1 MRSDEYRSQKY
12 IPEGACVAPVII
24 STDKTQLTQF
34 SGGKLAYPVYLTLGN
49 IPRAMRRKPSQSACI
64 LIAYLS
70 VNKDVGEGL
79 THKQKSARIQQ
90 LFHDSMR
97 LVLDPLVQAGK
108 RGMEVTGGDGMV
120 RLVCPVLACYVADYP
135 EQCLVSCAKYGTCP
149 RCLSRALGH
158 RGPGP
163 PRTQKET
170 STIISNACGSA
181 SSETHFQQ
189 LCKEELVSGGVR
201 RPFWEGFPLCDI
213 HVCITPDML
222 HQLYQG
228 VVKHMIDWCSSLI
241 DDEELDSRVR
251 GLPPCFGLRHFK
263 GGWLHLSQISGKERK
278 DMACILLGCLVGKV
292 PSEIITCYRALLDFI
307 YLAQYSTHDDDTLQ
321 YLENSLN
328 LFHEHKNVLVEL
340 GIREHL
346 DIPKFHSML
355 HYAEAIRN
363 FGTTDNY
370 NTEMFE
376 CFHIDMAK
384 EGWRASNFKNEVPQM
399 TSWLTRQEKVS
410 LFQSYIQNA
419 TTDDD
424 RNAIPPSSIPA
435 LPGVGLAISQRP
447 AVRNQSISSI
457 QNTHHAPSF
466 SLHLREYLNSI
477 LPQGDSIP
485 RSQLANAQLPFD
497 RLDVWHTCK
506 FSLDVLGND
515 VDGEEGVDAVK
526 AKPGRAGEARFDTVL
541 VAHQDLAET
550 TGLQGA

>member
-1 MRSDEYRSQKY
+1 
-12 IPEGACVAPVII
+12 
-24 STDKTQLTQF
+24 
-34 SGGKLAYPVYLTLGN
+34 
-49 IPRAMRRKPSQSACI
+49 
-64 LIAYLS
+64 
-70 VNKDVGEGL
+70 
-79 THKQKSARIQQ
+79 
-90 LFHDSMR
+90 
-97 LVLDPLVQAGK
+97 
-108 RGMEVTGGDGMV
+108 
-120 RLVCPVLACYVADYP
+120 
-135 EQCLVSCAKYGTCP
+135 
-149 RCLSRALGH
+149 
-158 RGPGP
+158 
-163 PRTQKET
+163 
-170 STIISNACGSA
+170 
-181 SSETHFQQ
+181 
-189 LCKEELVSGGVR
+189 
-201 RPFWEGFPLCDI
+201 
-213 HVCITPDML
+213 
-222 HQLYQG
+222 
-228 VVKHMIDWCSSLI
+228 
-241 DDEELDSRVR
+241 EELDSRVR
-251 GLPPCFGLRHFK
+251 GLPPCFGLQHFK
-263 GGWLHLSQISGKERK
+263 GGWSHLSQISGKERK

-307 YLAQYSTHDDDTLQ
+307 YLAQYSTHDNDTLQ

-376 CFHIDMAK
+376 HFHIDMAK
-384 EGWRASNFKNEVPQM
+384 EGWRASNIKNEVPQM

-477 LPQGDSIP
+477 LPRGDSIP
-485 RSQLANAQLPFD
+485 RSQLANAQLPFN

-506 FSLDVLGND
+506 CVTSIHLWSYSAFLGMR
-515 VDGEEGVDAVK
+515 VGRLRLIFKLPERVSPLLRTIPSWPTYPLAYIEWYCMSHH
-526 AKPGRAGEARFDTVL
+526 PGSHHNMYTI
-541 VAHQDLAET
+541 T
-550 TGLQGA
+550 